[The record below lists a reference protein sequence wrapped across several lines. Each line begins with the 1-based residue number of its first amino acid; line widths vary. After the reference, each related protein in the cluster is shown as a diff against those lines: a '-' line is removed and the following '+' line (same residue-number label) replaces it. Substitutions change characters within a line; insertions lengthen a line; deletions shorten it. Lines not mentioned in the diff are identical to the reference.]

1 MTDEKTEHEVDVPL
15 VQNYLSPAQVKR
27 RLDALSAS
35 DCWRLQQVARIYAD
49 GTSWSAADLLQ
60 EAFVAALDR
69 RSWRLDLE
77 TTVFLSG
84 VMRSLA
90 FSRRKSALVDA
101 LDAGLGGASDDPEA
115 ALAALPAEE
124 SQEPG
129 AVLSAEEDRHVFLDR
144 LEQMFA
150 DDPQVLRV
158 IEGRALGESA
168 HEIRSTL
175 AVTESQYETI
185 CRRLLR
191 RYQNS
196 RGNNP

>member
-1 MTDEKTEHEVDVPL
+1 VTDKKIEHEVGVPL
-15 VQNYLSPAQVKR
+15 ANNSLSDAQIKR
-27 RLDALSAS
+27 RLDALSAA

-60 EAFVAALDR
+60 ETFVAALDR
-69 RSWRLDLE
+69 RSWRADLE
-77 TTVFLSG
+77 TTVFLTG

-90 FSRRKSALVDA
+90 FSRRKSELVDA
-101 LDAGLGGASDDPEA
+101 LDAGLRGGGDDPEA
-115 ALAALPAEE
+115 GFATLAADE

-129 AVLSAEEDRHVFLDR
+129 AVLSAQEDQHIFLDR

-158 IEGRALGESA
+158 VEGRALGESA
-168 HEIRSTL
+168 HEIRSAL
-175 AVTESQYETI
+175 AVTETQYETI

-196 RGNNP
+196 RGDRL